1 VSVPAEASAPH
12 GRWLTARLR
21 HAVRLRATP
30 GGRTLARLRTRTEFG
45 SPKVLGV
52 RRRRG
57 AWLQVLAPE
66 LGNGRYGW
74 IPARAARLGAT
85 DVVIRVDR
93 SAHRLTVSRGRRV
106 LRRFPVAVGRPGNP
120 TPLGRFAITDRL
132 RTHRPDSPYGCCAL
146 ALSGHQPHLPPG
158 WPGGDRIAIHATP
171 ATATIG
177 HSASLGCLR
186 ARTADVRALMR
197 LMPLGAPV
205 FIDR

>member
-1 VSVPAEASAPH
+1 
-12 GRWLTARLR
+12 
-21 HAVRLRATP
+21 VRLRATP
-30 GGRTLARLRTRTEFG
+30 GGRTLARLGTRTEFG

-57 AWLQVLAPE
+57 AWLQVIAPE
-66 LGNGRYGW
+66 LRNGRYGW
-74 IPARAARLGAT
+74 IPARVARLGAT
-85 DVVIRVDR
+85 DIVIRVDR
-93 SAHRLTVSRGRRV
+93 SAHRLTVSRGRHV

-132 RTHRPDSPYGCCAL
+132 RTHRADSPYGCCAL
-146 ALSGHQPHLPPG
+146 ALSGHQPRLPPG
-158 WPGGDRIAIHATP
+158 WPGGDRIAVHATP

-197 LMPLGAPV
+197 LVPLGTPV
-205 FIDR
+205 FVDR